1 MNCYNFIT
9 PVVVKVLVIITHLV
23 KEVHHAHKVV
33 TLQARIVATTKDTM
47 RNKLLGIAL
56 AMHFVTVGEDEMV
69 TTTTRILRRAAL
81 QSQDKHR

>member
-9 PVVVKVLVIITHLV
+9 PVVVKILVITTHLV
-23 KEVHHAHKVV
+23 KEVHHAPKVV
-33 TLQARIVATTKDTM
+33 TLQARMVATTKDTM

-56 AMHFVTVGEDEMV
+56 AMHFVTVEEEEMV
-69 TTTTRILRRAAL
+69 TTTTGISRGAAL